1 MDGAIILLAAT
12 PMPTLLYNAAMY
24 FDEKRLSDLLGGV
37 SSFWGILAVLFIYA
51 GMPGSFFFPVML
63 GTSALGGY
71 LEYGRSKR
79 KWELV
84 QGLLM
89 SVVLIVAIVL
99 LGGI

>member
-12 PMPTLLYNAAMY
+12 PVPALLYNASMY

-37 SSFWGILAVLFIYA
+37 SSFWGILAVLFVYA

-84 QGLLM
+84 QGIVM
-89 SVVLIVAIVL
+89 SAVLIIAIVL

>member
-1 MDGAIILLAAT
+1 VNDAIALMAAT
-12 PMPTLLYNAAMY
+12 PLPGLFYSLGMY
-24 FDEKRLSDLLGGV
+24 VQEKRYSDLFSSV
-37 SSFWGILAVLFIYA
+37 SSVWGIFSVLFIYA

-84 QGLLM
+84 QGLM
-89 SVVLIVAIVL
+89 MTVVLIIAIVL

>member
-37 SSFWGILAVLFIYA
+37 SSFWGILAVLFIFA